1 MRQARPEEIGRLKA
15 TVNKAEAT
23 LKRAESDYKREMRI
37 FKEHPGATSQT
48 SIDKKLEQKD
58 RAEAD
63 LRRTREELRIGEA
76 GARAEDV
83 AAKKAEITSLQASVT
98 AAKDELSYTDLRAPF
113 SGTVVTTYVENFED
127 VRAKQPVVRLVDT
140 SRIEMIVNIPE
151 NLISLVPHVKKVF
164 VRFDTFP
171 DREIPAK
178 IKEIGKEASQTTRTY
193 PVTLIMDQPKDM
205 KILPGMAGKTVRA
218 EGGLPDDAN
227 NAGIEVPVSATFS
240 PDETDKAYIWVIDE
254 QTKTVSRR
262 EVKTGKLTD
271 RGIKI
276 TNGLIS
282 GEWIATAGVHYLRE
296 GQKVRILQEMGQ

>member
-1 MRQARPEEIGRLKA
+1 M
-15 TVNKAEAT
+15 
-23 LKRAESDYKREMRI
+23 
-37 FKEHPGATSQT
+37 
-48 SIDKKLEQKD
+48 
-58 RAEAD
+58 
-63 LRRTREELRIGEA
+63 
-76 GARAEDV
+76 
-83 AAKKAEITSLQASVT
+83 
-98 AAKDELSYTDLRAPF
+98 
-113 SGTVVTTYVENFED
+113 
-127 VRAKQPVVRLVDT
+127 
-140 SRIEMIVNIPE
+140 
-151 NLISLVPHVKKVF
+151 F

-240 PDETDKAYIWVIDE
+240 PDETDKAYLWVIDE

-271 RGIKI
+271 RGIMI

-296 GQKVRILQEMGQ
+296 GQQVRILQ